1 MHIVI
6 EIENSIEELT
16 GFSHCTFLQ
25 GCLKYVIRIPLKY
38 ELGYG
43 LG

>member
-1 MHIVI
+1 MKIDQL
-6 EIENSIEELT
+6 E
-16 GFSHCTFLQ
+16 LQ